1 MGNLQTIQPLQSIQ
15 PPAKP
20 VNHYKAYKP
29 KPFLREQREDTT
41 ILFGGLTW
49 KHERLIQ
56 GAMHNLKYKVEP
68 LPNIQRADLDA
79 GKELIDVGAC
89 CPTIFTTGSL
99 VNFLKDKSSATSK
112 EDVAQKYVYLTAG
125 ACGPCRFGQY
135 HESYAMA
142 LDGLGMRD
150 FRMFLLAQDQLDQ
163 GPSGGGGLE
172 INLPLSMGLI
182 WGIMIADVLGD
193 MEYLTRPY
201 EVRPGQTD
209 QVMKESIEY
218 MYEIF
223 KNRPI
228 KGKKWGVLAW
238 HLTTNYF
245 TKALRE
251 VYKKWDAIEVD
262 RLRAKAKVKI
272 TGEFW
277 LQTHEGDG
285 NYNIKRWLESEG
297 AEVIPPPVA
306 VWLDYLMH
314 PDIRAGEHRAKL
326 SRKAKFKETIMRTI
340 GKTFRGTYNRFR
352 KAVGNLPYELPDQI
366 ELRDLATPFYNYQ
379 LRGGEGHML
388 VGKALYAYHHR
399 KAHMVCELT
408 PYSCMPNTM
417 SVGSMANV
425 LGKYPDM
432 LYAPIEIKG
441 DAEIHALSRCQMI
454 LTEAKRRAQSEF
466 EQVLEKS
473 GLTVEDIRAYEAK
486 HPEVRRATYRIP
498 HLGYPGTGANYI
510 THLLSTGKIKPNNK
524 GRQPVPSAA
533 VVH

>member
-1 MGNLQTIQPLQSIQ
+1 VGNLQTIQPVSNIQ
-15 PPAKP
+15 NIKP
-20 VNHYKAYKP
+20 VKHYTAYKP
-29 KPFLREQREDTT
+29 RPFTKDQRDHTT

-56 GAMHNLKYKVEP
+56 GAMHNLKYKAEP
-68 LPNIQRADLDA
+68 LPNIQREDLDA

-99 VNFLKDKSSATSK
+99 VNFLKGETAKTSK
-112 EDVAQKYVYLTAG
+112 EEVAENYVFLTAG

-150 FRMFLLAQDQLDQ
+150 FRMFLLAQDELDQ
-163 GPSGGGGLE
+163 SGDGNGGLE
-172 INLPLSMGLI
+172 INLPLSLGLI
-182 WGIMIADVLGD
+182 WAILIGD
-193 MEYLTRPY
+193 ILTDLEYQTRPF
-201 EVRPGQTD
+201 EVKPGQTD
-209 QVMKESIEY
+209 QVMKESVEY
-218 MYEIF
+218 LYNTF
-223 KNRPI
+223 LNRPNQ
-228 KGKKWGVLAW
+228 KNKWNVIAW
-238 HLTTNYF
+238 HLMTRYF
-245 TKALRE
+245 TKALKH
-251 VYKKWDAIEVD
+251 VYKNFAAIEVD
-262 RLRAKAKVKI
+262 RLRPRAKVKI

-277 LQTHEGDG
+277 LQTHEGEG

-306 VWLDYLMH
+306 VWLNYLMH
-314 PDIRAGEHRAKL
+314 PDIRKLEHRQESSNNARLKDAIL
-326 SRKAKFKETIMRTI
+326 RTVE
-340 GKTFRGTYNRFR
+340 KVFRGTYNRFR
-352 KAVGNLPYELPDQI
+352 KAVGNIPYELPDQV
-366 ELRDLATPFYNYQ
+366 ELRELAEPFYHFE

-388 VGKALYAYHHR
+388 VGKALYAYHHK

-454 LTEAKRRAQSEF
+454 LTEAKRRTQSEF
-466 EQVLEKS
+466 EQVLQKN
-473 GLTVEDIRAYEAK
+473 GVTVDDIRRYEAK
-486 HPEVRRATYRIP
+486 HPEVRRAGYRIP
-498 HLGYPGTGANYI
+498 HMGYAGTAANYI
-510 THLLSTGKIKPNNK
+510 THLVATGKIKGGK
-524 GRQPVPSAA
+524 AQPVQSAA
-533 VVH
+533 LAN